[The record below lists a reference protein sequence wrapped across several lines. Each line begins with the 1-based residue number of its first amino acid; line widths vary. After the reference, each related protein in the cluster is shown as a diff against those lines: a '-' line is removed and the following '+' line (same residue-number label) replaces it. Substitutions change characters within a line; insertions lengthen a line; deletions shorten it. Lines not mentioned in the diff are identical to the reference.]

1 MALSRKSP
9 FMKSAHRVSGLM
21 LANHTSIRHLFNRT
35 LSQYDKLAKRN
46 AFLDNYRVRVPGGG
60 GGGGAGGGGGGGRG
74 ERQRSVS
81 PTALARP
88 PRCARLPS
96 PPAGLSAVP
105 PRGCRRP
112 RALPGRI

>member
-60 GGGGAGGGGGGGRG
+60 GGGG
-74 ERQRSVS
+74 
-81 PTALARP
+81 
-88 PRCARLPS
+88 
-96 PPAGLSAVP
+96 VP

>member
-60 GGGGAGGGGGGGRG
+60 GGG